1 MPLINCEIELILDW
15 PKYCVLDDMTTGDTH
30 LNADP
35 AVTAIVPPTGLEF
48 WITDTKLYIPV
59 VT

>member
-15 PKYCVLDDMTTGDTH
+15 PKHCVLDDMKTGDTH

-35 AVTAIVPPTGLEF
+35 AVTAIVPPTGLE
-48 WITDTKLYIPV
+48 IE
-59 VT
+59 